1 MRIVTY
7 VAMTVPKKS
16 IKFFTPPKTIK
27 NNPMTSIRKAIV
39 AKTLSVIC
47 MASIVEAGRFFL

>member
-1 MRIVTY
+1 MI
-7 VAMTVPKKS
+7 VPKKS

-27 NNPMTSIRKAIV
+27 NNPMTSMRKATV

-47 MASIVEAGRFFL
+47 IASIVEAGRFFL